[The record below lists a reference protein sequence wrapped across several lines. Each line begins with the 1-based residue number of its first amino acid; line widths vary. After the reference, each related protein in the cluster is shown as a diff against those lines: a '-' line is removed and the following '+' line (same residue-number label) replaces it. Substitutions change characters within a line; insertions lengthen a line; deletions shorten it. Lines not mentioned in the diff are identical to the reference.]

1 MSNLHVDPLSTTV
14 FRRKKSVAATRFPAN
29 CIFSVLQL
37 LTAPD
42 LRNSAFVGGV
52 QKRATIRRITVPDP
66 RFHPKDPRSQ
76 DRADNAGFSIV
87 LALAGF
93 LALGIMAVALTEQE
107 ASQSTAA
114 IHETPSTSLA
124 AAMK

>member
-1 MSNLHVDPLSTTV
+1 MS
-14 FRRKKSVAATRFPAN
+14 
-29 CIFSVLQL
+29 
-37 LTAPD
+37 
-42 LRNSAFVGGV
+42 
-52 QKRATIRRITVPDP
+52 DP

-93 LALGIMAVALTEQE
+93 LVLGIMAVALTEQE
-107 ASQSTAA
+107 TSTAA
-114 IHETPSTSLA
+114 MQETPSASLA